1 MLRLVGQPA
10 SILCLNCLQAPPPFR
25 RVVSFATYRGPLRS
39 IVHAY
44 KYKRIRSLAHP
55 LGRLLA
61 GTIATL
67 AADPPQPMLVVPV
80 PLHPRRLRRRGFN
93 QSRLLATSALRSLRR
108 SHPHWQLSLSPASLV
123 RQRETAPQVTLQR
136 SERWANLEQAFHVS
150 RPQQITGRTVLLI
163 DDIVTT
169 GATVDACAR
178 ALLAAGATAVLVASL
193 ARAQGSPTADGPD
206 QLLDQL
212 GDESDARFADF
223 WPNPADAAA
232 TRSPVPEFTPDDLFL
247 ADLDAD
253 DFDDPVP
260 AESYPANRATSARQI
275 TSAGPAP
282 PHPT

>member
-61 GTIATL
+61 GATATL
-67 AADPPQPMLVVPV
+67 ATDAPQPMLVVPV

-178 ALLAAGATAVLVASL
+178 ALLAAGASGVLVASL

-206 QLLDQL
+206 LL
-212 GDESDARFADF
+212 GDEPDARFADF

-232 TRSPVPEFTPDDLFL
+232 TRSPVQEFTPDDLFL
-247 ADLDAD
+247 ADLDAA
-253 DFDDPVP
+253 DFDDSGNPVP
-260 AESYPANRATSARQI
+260 AEFSPASRATSARQI